1 MAAPAE
7 LPALKLTLNVCP
19 TEVDLFM
26 FSASTWLTHRIHFDR
41 EYARVEG
48 HRDLVVHGPLQ
59 AAYLSRMLEEFA
71 DPRGGSLRTMT
82 YRHQLP
88 VFVRQVITCTAELV
102 GLDPAGEGMT
112 LTFAIAVSTDEDGLA
127 TSGRAE
133 VWLPRDGLP
142 WLSA

>member
-7 LPALKLTLNVCP
+7 LPALRLTLSVCP

-41 EYARVEG
+41 EYARAEG

-59 AAYLSRMLEEFA
+59 AAYLSRMLGEFA
-71 DPRGGSLRTMT
+71 DARGGSLRTMT
-82 YRHQLP
+82 YRHQRP
-88 VFVRQVITCTAELV
+88 VFVRQAITCTAELV
-102 GLDPAGEGMT
+102 GLDPVGEGMT
-112 LTFAIAVSTDEDGLA
+112 LTLAVAVSTNEDGLA

-133 VWLPRDGLP
+133 VWLPGDQLP